1 MEQRIADHKAIRDEL
16 LQVISSHP
24 GCWARATEG
33 GSYLF
38 MELPELTVTLTQ
50 FVKLCRQQAS
60 VTVTPGTEFGPQFT
74 NCVRLNFSQDHKA
87 AVAAVERICQMVER
101 YKA

>member
-1 MEQRIADHKAIRDEL
+1 MERRIADHKAIRDDL
-16 LQVISSHP
+16 LQVISAHP

-38 MELPELTVTLTQ
+38 MELPALKVTLTQ

-60 VTVTPGTEFGPQFT
+60 VIVTPGTEFGPQFT
-74 NCVRLNFSQDHKA
+74 NCIRLNFSQERKA
-87 AVAAVERICQMVER
+87 AVAAVERICQMAER
-101 YKA
+101 YQA